1 MSWKASIKT
10 SRWESSVVDCFE
22 LSEALQFK
30 LQHWAWIRR
39 HSGCESIVSLV
50 FPVCLDCM
58 RHSMC
63 SVVQPVL
70 SSCMENLI
78 AVIKVIYSSGN
89 SLRRYMFQSTA
100 AEDLL
105 EHRQETTAESTKK
118 VHLEVTSV
126 SSWGCSFRLR
136 IFFYFNHS
144 PWDAFDFFSLST
156 LCCC

>member
-1 MSWKASIKT
+1 
-10 SRWESSVVDCFE
+10 
-22 LSEALQFK
+22 
-30 LQHWAWIRR
+30 
-39 HSGCESIVSLV
+39 
-50 FPVCLDCM
+50 
-58 RHSMC
+58 MC

-126 SSWGCSFRLR
+126 SS
-136 IFFYFNHS
+136 
-144 PWDAFDFFSLST
+144 
-156 LCCC
+156 